1 MPIRKEANSINPI
14 IVALLIE
21 QWYKWNI
28 IPKTEKMLINEY
40 HPFSSHRYLI
50 FPLENKCNFFEET
63 IVIAHPVTT
72 CLLMYS
78 LFIQNIVIHSFIQQL
93 LLVFQSKI

>member
-1 MPIRKEANSINPI
+1 MPLRKETDSINPLI
-14 IVALLIE
+14 LALLIE

-40 HPFSSHRYLI
+40 NPFSFHLYLI
-50 FPLENKCNFFEET
+50 FPLENKCNFFEER
-63 IVIAHPVTT
+63 IVIAHPVTI
-72 CLLMYS
+72 CLSMYS
-78 LFIQNIVIHSFIQQL
+78 LFIQSIVIHSFIQQL